1 MTIVRAVTT
10 GGGVL
15 LDNKDVDRIEDVNED
30 KEEGYKKSHSSG
42 NNIRRDDETDPGNDH
57 K

>member
-1 MTIVRAVTT
+1 MILVTA

-15 LDNKDVDRIEDVNED
+15 LDTKDVDRIEDVNEE
-30 KEEGYKKSHSSG
+30 KEESYKKSHSSR

>member
-1 MTIVRAVTT
+1 MILFTTVAT

-30 KEEGYKKSHSSG
+30 KEESYKKSHSSG
-42 NNIRRDDETDPGNDH
+42 NNIRRDDETDPGNNH

>member
-1 MTIVRAVTT
+1 MILVTT
-10 GGGVL
+10 VTTSGGLL

-30 KEEGYKKSHSSG
+30 KEESYKKSHSSG
-42 NNIRRDDETDPGNDH
+42 NNIRRDDETDPGNNH

>member
-1 MTIVRAVTT
+1 MILVTT
-10 GGGVL
+10 VTTSGGLL

-30 KEEGYKKSHSSG
+30 KEESYKKSHSSR
-42 NNIRRDDETDPGNDH
+42 NNIRRDDEADPGNDH

>member
-1 MTIVRAVTT
+1 MILVTT
-10 GGGVL
+10 VGGVL

-30 KEEGYKKSHSSG
+30 KEESYKKSHSSG
-42 NNIRRDDETDPGNDH
+42 NNIRRDDETDPGNNH